1 MIADPLITS
10 AEITT
15 SLRDALAFRILHR
28 SRDMLGN
35 ATQSSG
41 LVIVPTKA
49 TPDLPVMTWCHGTT
63 GLGDAGCP
71 SAQPDPARELITY
84 FTVEATAQIDYGI
97 PGAQAFLDAGW
108 AICAT
113 DYQGLGTP
121 GLHQYVLNRTNARDA
136 VNIVHAAR
144 AMGLELSNTVGALGW
159 SQGGGAAAAV
169 AELDDDDFGDLTLI
183 GVVPMSPGVPDI
195 GLTMPAGSTT
205 AALTDP
211 HAPPDSHLF
220 MTLAAMGST
229 LPGLSL
235 DDAFTALG
243 KEILAGTADTQPV
256 HHLNDTLA
264 RLHLL
269 LGPVLNF
276 DQSKFPTWLAAMTSA
291 SAGRVRPR
299 CPVLMCVDGF
309 NGGTVIP
316 VEWQQQYAK
325 QVTAL
330 GGDIST
336 KTFPDD
342 DHFSLPASCADDALQ
357 WLEGLRHSR

>member
-1 MIADPLITS
+1 MIDDPLISS
-10 AEITT
+10 AEIAT
-15 SLRDALAFRILHR
+15 SLRDARAFRILHR
-28 SRDMLGN
+28 SEDMLGN

-41 LVIVPTKA
+41 LVIVPTSA
-49 TPDLPVMTWCHGTT
+49 TWDLPIMTWCHGTT

-136 VNIVHAAR
+136 VNIVHAAQ
-144 AMGLELSNTVGALGW
+144 AMGMGLSNTVGALGW

-211 HAPPDSHLF
+211 HSPPDSHLF
-220 MTLAAMGST
+220 MTLAAMGAT

-264 RLHLL
+264 RLHVKR
-269 LGPVLNF
+269 GPVLNF
-276 DQSKFPTWLAAMTSA
+276 DHSKFPTWLTAMSSA
-291 SAGRVRPR
+291 SAGHVRPR
-299 CPVLMCVDGF
+299 CRVLMCVDGF

-316 VEWQQQYAK
+316 VAWQQQYAK
-325 QVTAL
+325 QISDL
-330 GGDIST
+330 GGDIT
-336 KTFPDD
+336 ITMYPDD
-342 DHFSLPASCADDALQ
+342 DHFSLPASCVADALT
-357 WLEGLRHSR
+357 WLEGLRH